1 MIFFFKH
8 IKSYFRLQSK
18 SFLNYI
24 LFESVL
30 ICRVKFFFKFCE
42 LQILYRQQSFVIYV
56 ILLPNVTKD
65 FKSQITITRW
75 LGIIASFYF
84 NAIYSQLA
92 WVWNIG
98 YQNLRKIIDIFPL
111 TNHKVFGSFSKPLFW
126 YALNDIF
133 PHKLGHFGLCVSV
146 VFLNNHF
153 IGFVNLHLCFNN
165 I

>member
-1 MIFFFKH
+1 M
-8 IKSYFRLQSK
+8 
-18 SFLNYI
+18 
-24 LFESVL
+24 
-30 ICRVKFFFKFCE
+30 CE
-42 LQILYRQQSFVIYV
+42 LQILYCQRSFVIYV

-84 NAIYSQLA
+84 NAIYSQLT

-126 YALNDIF
+126 YALNYW
-133 PHKLGHFGLCVSV
+133 HFSPQTWTFWLVCEC